1 MFTGNM
7 VTEAIPTRV
16 FALYRIANSKKDIS
30 RNEVMSLMEPDGI
43 RDGKTSYFNV
53 VLKAAAELN
62 LVQTDN
68 NLILP
73 LVPKEELQDINDF
86 RAYVISKLNSFSDE
100 QFYKCTNA
108 ILNLNDQIFSY
119 KSISD
124 NDMLNFLSTKTDQQI
139 NPRNA
144 LGLRFWLQF
153 LGFGYM
159 QDLAFLPNAYVF
171 VKNVI
176 DLMDLEKKQTYKMD
190 EFMSRFSKFG
200 GILSDNMKPDKH
212 INLAFSNA
220 LRELHDN
227 KEIELVYGSD
237 AENRWT
243 LFPSS
248 VAFDKQI
255 DSIVYKGVK
264 K

>member
-1 MFTGNM
+1 M

>member
-43 RDGKTSYFNV
+43 REGKSSYYNV
-53 VLKAAAELN
+53 VLKAAMELN

-68 NLILP
+68 NLIIP
-73 LVPKEELQDINDF
+73 LVPKEKLQDIDDF
-86 RAYVISKLNSFSDE
+86 RAYVISKLNNFSDE

-108 ILNLNDQIFSY
+108 IMNLNEKIYSY
-119 KSISD
+119 NSISD
-124 NDMLNFLSTKTDQQI
+124 NDMLNFLSNKAEQQI
-139 NPRNA
+139 NPPMAR
-144 LGLRFWLQF
+144 GLRFWLQF

-159 QDLAFLPNAYVF
+159 QDFVFLPNAYVF

-176 DLMDLEKKQTYKMD
+176 CMMDLEKKQTYKMD
-190 EFMSRFSKFG
+190 DFMGRFTKYG
-200 GILSDNMKPDKH
+200 GILSDNMTPDKH

-227 KEIELVYGSD
+227 NEIELVYGSD

-243 LFPSS
+243 LFPSA

>member
-1 MFTGNM
+1 M

-43 RDGKTSYFNV
+43 RDGKSSYFNV

>member
-1 MFTGNM
+1 MFIGNM
-7 VTEAIPTRV
+7 VTEAIPARV
-16 FALYRIANSKKDIS
+16 YALYQIVCSKNEIS
-30 RNEVMSLMEPDGI
+30 KNEVLSMMEPEGI
-43 RDGKTSYFNV
+43 REGKTSYFNA
-53 VLKAAAELN
+53 VLKAADELK
-62 LVQTDN
+62 LIQTDGN
-68 NLILP
+68 IISP
-73 LVPKEELQDINDF
+73 FVPKEEIKDMDGF
-86 RAYVISKLNSFSDE
+86 RLYVISKLYSFSDD

-108 ILNLNDQIFSY
+108 IVNLNEKVY
-119 KSISD
+119 GYTSISD
-124 NDMLNFLSTKTDQQI
+124 NNMLNYLSDMTEQQI
-139 NPRNA
+139 NAPMAR
-144 LGLRFWLQF
+144 GLRFWLQF

-159 QDLAFLPNAYVF
+159 QDFAFLPNAYVF

-176 DLMDLEKKQTYKMD
+176 TLMNLEKKQIYKMD
-190 EFMSRFSKFG
+190 DFMNRFSQFG
-200 GILSDNMKPDKH
+200 GILSSNMKPDKH

-237 AENRWT
+237 AESRWT

-264 K
+264 L